1 METAPAPPI
10 FAPKNENMS
19 KPYNILLQIEDRS
32 GTRLNRLYSIECY
45 LSFPLT
51 NAFQIIHSENYSRR
65 SSQPDIFEFFTQQV
79 NKIKGVELINIDCDD
94 YDFNNLEDCRDLL
107 LRCGNETGAMDLI
120 IIEDQKDYIIPS
132 YKVGYLLGP
141 HKLEGELPFCR
152 WVSPSEFLSHQQQI
166 EDQQYAN
173 NINPFNYITGTRRTE
188 FLARNKQ

>member
-1 METAPAPPI
+1 
-10 FAPKNENMS
+10 MS

-32 GTRLNRLYSIECY
+32 GARLNRLYSIECY

-51 NAFQIIHSENYSRR
+51 NAFQIIHSENYSRKSR
-65 SSQPDIFEFFTQQV
+65 QLDIFEFFTQQV
-79 NKIKGVELINIDCDD
+79 NEIKGVELINIDCDD
-94 YDFNNLEDCRDLL
+94 YDFNNLEDCRNLL
-107 LRCGNETGAMDLI
+107 LRCGNQNGAMDLI

-152 WVSPSEFLSHQQQI
+152 WVSPSEFLSHLQQI

-173 NINPFNYITGTRRTE
+173 NANPYNYITGTRSTE

>member
-1 METAPAPPI
+1 METALSPPI
-10 FAPKNENMS
+10 FAPKNETMS
-19 KPYNILLQIEDRS
+19 KSYNILLQIEDRS
-32 GTRLNRLYSIECY
+32 GTRLNRLYSIKCH
-45 LSFPLT
+45 LNFPLT
-51 NAFQIIHSENYSRR
+51 DAFIKIHSENYSRR
-65 SSQPDIFEFFTQQV
+65 SGQPDILEFFTQQV
-79 NKIKGVELINIDCDD
+79 NEIKGVELINIDCDD

-107 LRCGNETGAMDLI
+107 LRCGNENGAMDLI

-152 WVSPSEFLSHQQQI
+152 WVSPSEFLSHLQQI

-173 NINPFNYITGTRRTE
+173 NNNPFNYITGTRRTE